1 MARRTGNNEPGVNM
15 DSLMDA
21 LTNVVAVLILI
32 LILLQVDVGQAV
44 DKLLGDLKP
53 ASPEQIEQSKKQLTQ
68 VNQQLDKQKAMLN
81 APAPKP
87 EDIDKVEAD
96 LTLLEKSL
104 KDSSVKLL
112 EINKVKQLLATNQ
125 KLADEEK
132 SKTDLIL
139 SEINRIKALLD
150 QTPIPKAPQPTVV
163 KIPNSREI
171 PTKANIYYCYII
183 KDQAHLV
190 DPITAKKM
198 VMDEFNANDRLLFRE
213 FIKIK
218 GKPDT
223 RVYDQ
228 DKVVKFYEQKNLMVR
243 SQSISVPYNR
253 PWTKMSMVITLDPE
267 KGDASLADM
276 EQPKG
281 RFYNI
286 CYKVKSYFDCVLI
299 FKVNPNGFATYLK
312 AREIADSLNIP
323 CGWEIDGN
331 TVLKQTLD
339 FQVNRLEQPPEQKA
353 PAGPPAIPA
362 PKRKLD

>member
-1 MARRTGNNEPGVNM
+1 MARKKSNDEPGVNM

-32 LILLQVDVGQAV
+32 LILLQVDVGQTV
-44 DKLLGDLKP
+44 EKLLGELKP
-53 ASPEQIEQSKKQLTQ
+53 ASAEQIEQAKQQLAQ
-68 VNQQLDKQKAMLN
+68 VNLQLDKQKSMLN

-87 EDIDKVEAD
+87 EDLNKVEAD
-96 LTLLEKSL
+96 LALLDISL
-104 KDSSVKLL
+104 KDSNVKLL

-139 SEINRIKALLD
+139 SEISRIKALLD

-163 KIPNSREI
+163 KIPNSRDI

-198 VMDEFNANDRLLFRE
+198 VMDEFNRNERLLFRE

-243 SQSISVPYNR
+243 SQSVSVPYNR
-253 PWTKMSMVITLDPE
+253 PWTKLTMRITLDPA

-286 CYKVKSYFDCVLI
+286 CYKVKSYYDCVLI

-323 CGWEIDGN
+323 CGWEIDGG
-331 TVLKQTLD
+331 TTLSLPLD
-339 FQVNRLEQPPEQKA
+339 FQVNRLENPPEAKPA
-353 PAGPPAIPA
+353 PAKPAVPA

>member
-1 MARRTGNNEPGVNM
+1 
-15 DSLMDA
+15 
-21 LTNVVAVLILI
+21 
-32 LILLQVDVGQAV
+32 
-44 DKLLGDLKP
+44 
-53 ASPEQIEQSKKQLTQ
+53 
-68 VNQQLDKQKAMLN
+68 
-81 APAPKP
+81 
-87 EDIDKVEAD
+87 
-96 LTLLEKSL
+96 
-104 KDSSVKLL
+104 L
-112 EINKVKQLLATNQ
+112 EINKVKELLATNQ

-139 SEINRIKALLD
+139 TEINRLKALLD

-198 VMDEFNANDRLLFRE
+198 VMDEFKANERLLFRE
-213 FIKIK
+213 FIKVK
-218 GKPDT
+218 GKPDI

-228 DKVVKFYEQKNLMVR
+228 DKVVKFYEQKNLKIR
-243 SQSISVPYNR
+243 SQYISVPYNR
-253 PWTKMSMVITLDPE
+253 PWTRMQMRITLDPAN
-267 KGDASLADM
+267 GDASFADM

-286 CYKVKSYFDCVLI
+286 CYKVKSYYDCVLI

-323 CGWEIDGN
+323 CGWEVDSN
-331 TVLKQTLD
+331 TVFNQPLDD
-339 FQVNRLEQPPEQKA
+339 FQVNRLEQPPEAK
-353 PAGPPAIPA
+353 PKTTPAIPA